1 MRILAIDTATEA
13 CSAALWNDGT
23 LSAHFEICPREHTQ
37 RILPLVQ
44 DVLNESATR
53 VLAAIDARMGEV
65 YWAEYQRDEQG
76 VWHGEESEAVLKP
89 EAVRERL
96 QRLEG
101 EWATVGTGW
110 QAWPDLANG
119 CGLTLV
125 DGDIQLPEAQ
135 DMLPLACHLFTAGK
149 TVAVEHAEPVYLR
162 NEVAWKKLPGRE

>member
-1 MRILAIDTATEA
+1 M
-13 CSAALWNDGT
+13 
-23 LSAHFEICPREHTQ
+23 
-37 RILPLVQ
+37 
-44 DVLNESATR
+44 
-53 VLAAIDARMGEV
+53 
-65 YWAEYQRDEQG
+65 
-76 VWHGEESEAVLKP
+76 LKP

-96 QRLEG
+96 QQLEG

-119 CGLTLV
+119 CGLTLA
-125 DGDIQLPEAQ
+125 DGAIQLPEAQ